1 MGLRKHHYE
10 VFLVI
15 YKFLK
20 IQLEI
25 PELFP
30 VPLICWG
37 NLSIG
42 FLNSLVLKGSLAVSP
57 FQLHSLHIVIVS
69 PFLENE
75 FLCGRSYAIFLSP
88 QCLIECLTHRRCF
101 V

>member
-1 MGLRKHHYE
+1 MK
-10 VFLVI
+10 
-15 YKFLK
+15 
-20 IQLEI
+20 LEI

-37 NLSIG
+37 NLSTG
-42 FLNSLVLKGSLAVSP
+42 FLNSLGLKSSLAVSP
-57 FQLHSLHIVIVS
+57 FQLRSYYIGIVS
-69 PFLENE
+69 LSLENE
-75 FLCGRSYAIFLSP
+75 VLCGRSHAVFLSP